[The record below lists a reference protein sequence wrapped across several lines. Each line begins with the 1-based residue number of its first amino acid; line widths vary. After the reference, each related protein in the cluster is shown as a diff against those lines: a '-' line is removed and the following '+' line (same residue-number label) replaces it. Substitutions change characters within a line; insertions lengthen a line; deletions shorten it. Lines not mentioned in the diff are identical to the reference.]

1 MDADVG
7 EAAVVDQGAQA
18 GQAVDEGLAADQP
31 DLAMR
36 LGLVG
41 EMFAA
46 AETNL
51 KPYRVGLVIEQ
62 GRRIEFRLG
71 GDQQTRQQRIDQRLA
86 ARAQPLAVTPAVE
99 LTVPYQLSAAFRSST
114 RSRRSQEKPPSAS
127 GARPKWP

>member
-7 EAAVVDQGAQA
+7 EAAAVDQGAQA

-31 DLAMR
+31 DLAVRLR
-36 LGLVG
+36 LGG

-46 AETNL
+46 AETNFE
-51 KPYRVGLVIEQ
+51 PYRVGLVIEQ
-62 GRRIEFRLG
+62 GRRIESRLG
-71 GDQQTRQQRIDQRLA
+71 GDQQSRQQRIDQRLA
-86 ARAQPLAVTPAVE
+86 APAQPLAVTPPVE
-99 LTVPYQLSAAFRSST
+99 LPVPYQQSAAFRSST